1 MELTPE
7 ERQRIYVEEQAR
19 IEARRQIEAK
29 TEPTLAT
36 KIIVRF
42 SLGVFGLMLLIVVI
56 AFLIE
61 AAKTPEEVAK
71 DAVADCLKTW
81 QVRFSEKGYSYEDGK
96 LGAALQ
102 CSAEIERWQR
112 LKK

>member
-7 ERQRIYVEEQAR
+7 ERQRIYLEEEAR
-19 IEARRQIEAK
+19 IEARRQIETN

-42 SLGVFGLMLLIVVI
+42 SLGVLGLMLLIVVI
-56 AFLIE
+56 AFIVV
-61 AAKTPEEVAK
+61 AGKTPEESAH
-71 DAVADCLKTW
+71 DALEGCLYRW
-81 QVRFSEKGYSYEDGK
+81 QLKLAEKGYSDEEGK

-102 CSAEIERWQR
+102 CSAEIERWR
-112 LKK
+112 KLKK